1 MLNIREYIILVLHKK
16 KMTRADFCKK
26 INKIEDKL
34 GEKKSTNQNITNY
47 LNGTD
52 DKHNI
57 GYKMAL
63 KMEKALD
70 LPDDTLINMVKSP
83 MTPDVIKDFN
93 NMKKKVRSI
102 K

>member
-1 MLNIREYIILVLHKK
+1 MMNIREYIDLVLMKK
-16 KMTRADFCKK
+16 KITRREFCNK
-26 INKIEDKL
+26 INKIEEKL
-34 GEKKSTNQNITNY
+34 GEKKTNFQNITNY

-83 MTPDVIKDFN
+83 LTPDVIKDFN
-93 NMKKKVRSI
+93 ELKKKVRNL
-102 K
+102 

>member
-1 MLNIREYIILVLHKK
+1 MMNIRDYVIMVLEKK
-16 KMTRADFCKK
+16 KMTRVEFTRR
-26 INKIEDKL
+26 INKIEEKL
-34 GEKKSTNQNITNY
+34 GEKKTTNQNITNY

-70 LPDDTLINMVKSP
+70 LPNDTLIKMVKSP
-83 MTPDVIKDFN
+83 LTPDIVKDFDRL
-93 NMKKKVRSI
+93 KKKVRNL
-102 K
+102 

>member
-1 MLNIREYIILVLHKK
+1 MMNIRDYINLVLMKK
-16 KMTRADFCKK
+16 KMTRTAFCKE
-26 INKIEDKL
+26 INKIEEKL

-63 KMEKALD
+63 KMEKALN
-70 LPDDTLINMVKSP
+70 LPDDTLINMVKNP
-83 MTPDVIKDFN
+83 LTPDVAKDFDRL
-93 NMKKKVRSI
+93 KKKVRNL
-102 K
+102 

>member
-1 MLNIREYIILVLHKK
+1 MLNINEYINLVLDKK

-26 INKIEDKL
+26 INQIEEKL
-34 GEKKSTNQNITNY
+34 GEKKTTTQNITNY

-70 LPDDTLINMVKSP
+70 LPDDTLLKMVKNP
-83 MTPDVIKDFN
+83 LTPDVAKDFDI
-93 NMKKKVRSI
+93 MKKKVRNL
-102 K
+102 

>member
-1 MLNIREYIILVLHKK
+1 MLNINEYINLVLDKK

-26 INKIEDKL
+26 INEIEEKL
-34 GEKKSTNQNITNY
+34 GEKKTTTQNITNY

-70 LPDDTLINMVKSP
+70 LPDDTLLKMVKNP
-83 MTPDVIKDFN
+83 LTPDVVKDFDI
-93 NMKKKVRSI
+93 MKKKVRNL
-102 K
+102 

>member
-1 MLNIREYIILVLHKK
+1 MLNIREYINLVLDKK

-26 INKIEDKL
+26 INQIEEKL
-34 GEKKSTNQNITNY
+34 GEKKTTTQNITNY

-57 GYKMAL
+57 GYKTAL

-70 LPDDTLINMVKSP
+70 LPDDTLLKMVKNP
-83 MTPDVIKDFN
+83 LTPDVVKDFDI
-93 NMKKKVRSI
+93 MKKKVRNL
-102 K
+102 

>member
-1 MLNIREYIILVLHKK
+1 MMSIREYIDLVLTKK
-16 KMTRADFCKK
+16 RMTRREFCNK
-26 INKIEDKL
+26 INKIEEKI
-34 GEKKSTNQNITNY
+34 GEKKTNYQNVTNY

-70 LPDDTLINMVKSP
+70 LPDDTLINMVKNPIS
-83 MTPDVIKDFN
+83 PDVAKDFDKL
-93 NMKKKVRSI
+93 KKKVRNL
-102 K
+102 